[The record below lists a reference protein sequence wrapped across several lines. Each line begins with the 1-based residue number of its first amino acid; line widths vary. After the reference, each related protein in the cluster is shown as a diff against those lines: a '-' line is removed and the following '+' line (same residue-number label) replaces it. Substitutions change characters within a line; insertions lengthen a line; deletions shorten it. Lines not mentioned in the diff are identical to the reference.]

1 MDRYVELA
9 FNIPLNRTFSY
20 LLPPEDVPP
29 EGGTLVG
36 CRAEASFGRKK
47 MTGWITAE
55 KDCPP
60 EGLDKSKIKA
70 INRVVDR
77 EPLFDDAYGKLAF
90 WLADFYLCSAGE
102 ALSAMLPGGR
112 REKELPAMGIEDDP
126 GVHAAVTLTADQDRG
141 VGRILREEGP
151 YFYLQG
157 PTGSGKTEVFLQ
169 CAERVIDEGRGVIYL
184 VPEIALTHQMVDS
197 LRQRFKGS
205 MALLHSHLTPSQRLR
220 EWNRIRK
227 GEAQFVLG
235 ARSAVFAPL
244 PDLGLIILDEEHEGS
259 YKAGS
264 TPRYH
269 ARQVA
274 MYRSR
279 QSRAKLVMGSAT
291 PSVEAWHGMEEGAII
306 PVRLTE
312 RVGGGEFPRI
322 RLVDMRKEKQLFS
335 DELIREITRVTGEG
349 NQVILFLNRRGFSY
363 NYACR
368 SCGFELVCRNCSI
381 PMTYHKEK
389 GGMVCHYCGY
399 RSAPPRACPSCGSL
413 DAGFSGFGTE
423 QVEEEMVRLFPHLKT
438 VRLDRDSSQKKGA
451 GKKVIEAFRKGEY
464 QVLLGTQMVAKGLNF
479 PKVKLVGI
487 VLADTTLNMPDF
499 RAPERTFALVTQVS
513 GRAGRYSSGGEV
525 LIQTYRPEADALAL
539 AAAYDQDTF
548 YRRER
553 ESRLMLSFPPANRLF
568 RLVFRSRKEE
578 DARRAC
584 EKAAAMLE
592 HAGEEDLLGPSE
604 CPLAVVSNNHRWH
617 LIIRSTQFSG
627 THDRINWCR
636 ENIELPSSVYME
648 IDVDP
653 QSIM

>member
-1 MDRYVELA
+1 MARYVELA
-9 FNIPLNRTFSY
+9 FNIPLNQTFTY
-20 LLPPEDVPP
+20 LLPEETEVPEA
-29 EGGTLVG
+29 GLIG

-47 MTGWITAE
+47 LTGWIMAE
-55 KDCPP
+55 RDSLP
-60 EGLDKSKIKA
+60 EGLDSSKVKA
-70 INRVVDR
+70 LTRLVDSQ
-77 EPLFDDAYGKLAF
+77 PLFDHDYGDFAR
-90 WLADFYLCSAGE
+90 WLAHFYLCSPGE

-126 GVHAAVTLTADQDRG
+126 GIHAAVTLTADQDRA
-141 VGRILREEGP
+141 VGTITREKGP

-169 CAERVIDEGRGVIYL
+169 CAERVIDRGEGVIYL

-205 MALLHSHLTPSQRLR
+205 MALLHSHLTPSQRLK

-227 GEAQFVLG
+227 GEARFVLG

-244 PDLGLIILDEEHEGS
+244 EKLGLIILDEEHEGS

-274 MYRSR
+274 MYRCR
-279 QSRAKLVMGSAT
+279 KAGARLIMGSAT
-291 PSVEAWHGMEEGAII
+291 PSLEAWHGMEEGAIV
-306 PVRLTE
+306 PVKLTE

-322 RLVDMRKEKQLFS
+322 RLVDMRKEKSLFS
-335 DELIREITRVTGEG
+335 EELIREITRVTGEG

-363 NYACR
+363 NYACH
-368 SCGFELVCRNCSI
+368 SCGYEMVCRNCSI
-381 PMTYHKEK
+381 PMTYHKNK

-399 RSAPPRACPSCGSL
+399 KAPPPGACPDCGSL
-413 DAGFSGFGTE
+413 DAGWSGFGTE
-423 QVEEEMVRLFPHLKT
+423 QVEEEMIRLFPQLKT
-438 VRLDRDSSQKKGA
+438 VRLDRDSTGKKGA
-451 GKKVIEAFRKGEY
+451 GKKVIEQFRKGEFH
-464 QVLLGTQMVAKGLNF
+464 VLLGTQMVAKGLNF

-499 RAPERTFALVTQVS
+499 RAPERTFALITQVS
-513 GRAGRYSSGGEV
+513 GRAGRYSAGGEV

-539 AAAYDQDTF
+539 AASYDQETF

-553 ESRLMLSFPPANRLF
+553 ESRLMFAFPPANRIY
-568 RLVFRSRKEE
+568 RLVFRSRKEA
-578 DARRAC
+578 DAQRAC
-584 EKAAAMLE
+584 EKAAAMME
-592 HAGEEDLLGPSE
+592 HAGEKDLLGPSE
-604 CPLAVVSNNHRWH
+604 CPLAVVANNHRWH
-617 LIIRSTQFSG
+617 LIIRSDQFNQ
-627 THDRINWCR
+627 THDRIAWCR
-636 ENIELPSSVYME
+636 DTIDLPSSVYME

>member
-1 MDRYVELA
+1 MDKYIELA
-9 FNIPLNRTFSY
+9 FNIPLNRSFTY
-20 LLPPEDVPP
+20 LLPGEELPEEDTP
-29 EGGTLVG
+29 LVG
-36 CRAEASFGRKK
+36 RRCEAFFGRKK
-47 MTGWITAE
+47 MTGWITSVSE
-55 KDCPP
+55 TPP
-60 EGLDKSKIKA
+60 DDLEPEKIKPVK
-70 INRVVDR
+70 RVVDG
-77 EPLFDDAYGKLAF
+77 EPLFDEEYGRLAR
-90 WLADFYLCSAGE
+90 WLSDFYLCSLGE

-112 REKELPAMGIEDDP
+112 REKELPAMGTEDDP
-126 GVHAAVTLTADQDRG
+126 GVHAAVTLTPDQDG
-141 VGRILREEGP
+141 AVGTVLRDEGP
-151 YFYLQG
+151 FFYLQG

-169 CAERVIDEGRGVIYL
+169 CAERTIDRGRGVIYL
-184 VPEIALTHQMVDS
+184 VPEIALTHQMVDN

-227 GEAQFVLG
+227 GEARFVLG

-244 PDLGLIILDEEHEGS
+244 PDLGLIIIDEEHEGS

-274 MYRSR
+274 MHRVRRS
-279 QSRAKLVMGSAT
+279 SAKLIMGSAT
-291 PSVEAWHGMEEGAII
+291 PSLEAWHGMDEGAIV
-306 PVRLTE
+306 PVRLTQ

-322 RLVDMRKEKQLFS
+322 RLVDMRKETQLFS
-335 DELIREITRVTGEG
+335 HELIREITRVTEEG

-368 SCGFELVCRNCSI
+368 SCGFEMVCRNCSI

-399 RSAPPRACPSCGSL
+399 RTAPPRACPSCGSL

-438 VRLDRDSSQKKGA
+438 VRLDRDSSQKKGM
-451 GKKVIEAFRKGEY
+451 GKQVIEQFRKGEFH
-464 QVLLGTQMVAKGLNF
+464 VLLGTQMVAKGLNF

-499 RAPERTFALVTQVS
+499 RSPERTFALVTQVS
-513 GRAGRYSSGGEV
+513 GRAGRYSAGGEV

-539 AAAYDQDTF
+539 AARYDQEEF
-548 YRRER
+548 YRKER
-553 ESRLMLSFPPANRLF
+553 ESRLMLSFPPSNRLF

-578 DARRAC
+578 DARKAS
-584 EKAAAMLE
+584 EKAAYMLE
-592 HAGEEDLLGPSE
+592 HAGEKDLLGPSE
-604 CPLAVVSNNHRWH
+604 CPLAVVANNHRWH
-617 LIIRSTQFSG
+617 LIVRTAEFSL
-627 THDRINWCR
+627 THDRISWCR
-636 ENIELPSSVYME
+636 EQIELPSSVYME